1 MSKYYYNADGKS
13 KEEIMNEFV
22 RICKVGTSRD
32 CRIVVDEAKRH
43 GISYEELCDY
53 KRNKSRQKHNFKTGM
68 EE

>member
-32 CRIVVDEAKRH
+32 CRIVVNEAKRH

-53 KRNKSRQKHNFKTGM
+53 KRNKSR
-68 EE
+68 